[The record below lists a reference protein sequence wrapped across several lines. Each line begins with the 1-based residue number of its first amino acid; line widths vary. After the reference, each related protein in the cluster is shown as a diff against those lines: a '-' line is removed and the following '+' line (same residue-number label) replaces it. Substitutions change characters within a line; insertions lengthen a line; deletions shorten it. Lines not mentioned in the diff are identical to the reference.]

1 MVEIAKELNTVTL
14 ARSQAKIKGQII
26 QKME

>member
-14 ARSQAKIKGQII
+14 ARSQAEINGQII